1 MSTKEP
7 TYLNPT
13 LSKDGVHRASVSI
26 RHRVDWDD
34 LVNATIKHLE
44 HSTEEVF
51 TEKLSKA
58 TKGSMSTWVRDALED
73 YGQFGLDYA
82 AEWSSDEEI
91 EAVKHKVAELYPE
104 MVPPVYASY
113 LPGGES

>member
-13 LSKDGVHRASVSI
+13 LSKDGVHRASLSI
-26 RHRVDWDD
+26 RHRVDYED

-44 HSTEEVF
+44 HNMPEVF
-51 TEKLSKA
+51 DAELAKA
-58 TKGSMSTWVRDALED
+58 SKGSVSTWVRDALED
-73 YGQFGLDYA
+73 YGQCGLDYA
-82 AEWSSDEEI
+82 AEYSSDHEQ
-91 EAVKHKVAELYPE
+91 EAVKHKVAELFPE
-104 MVPPVYASY
+104 MVPPMFASY